1 MNLSF
6 MYKGNI
12 RFPFHIAFQ
21 TIEAKLSL
29 ANTIEKIISLNR
41 KSLVK

>member
-6 MYKGNI
+6 MYKATLGS
-12 RFPFHIAFQ
+12 PFTLQ